1 MVIFIFVTNL
11 HCCVDLNA
19 AIPRQNI
26 VRDIFGYVKFGH
38 LTPFLLMECPDLLS
52 IKPMQ
57 QIQVPNIRAVSI
69 FRCKEHH
76 LHFIA
81 GRVGESYPSFIT
93 SDPKGSKAGSAVI

>member
-26 VRDIFGYVKFGH
+26 MRDIFGYVKFGH

-57 QIQVPNIRAVSI
+57 QIQVPNIRAVPI
-69 FRCKEHH
+69 FRCEEHH
-76 LHFIA
+76 LRFIA
-81 GRVGESYPSFIT
+81 GR
-93 SDPKGSKAGSAVI
+93 GSRQDQQ